1 METALITGASRGI
14 GAATARVFAQNGWQV
29 AVNYNKSEENAK
41 KLVNE
46 INAGGGRALA
56 FRADVRSQNE
66 VLKMVEAAEICLGKI
81 SSLVCCA
88 GVSNG
93 QALLTDAAEED
104 WDELFGVNAKGAFF
118 CLKAALPGMVERKR
132 GSVVLVSSVW
142 GAGRFLRGGLLRQ
155 QGLADRPCQSARKG
169 ARPFGDPGELRRP
182 GRDRNTDERPS
193 LRERPCGPLRI
204 DAPRADRQA
213 GGSGPSRV
221 FSRFR
226 RRVLHHRP
234 GARGGRGLFR
244 LRRRKA
250 ALRAQCFLR

>member
-142 GAGRFLRGGLLRQ
+142 GVLGGSCEAAYSASKASLI
-155 QGLADRPCQSARKG
+155 GLAKALAK
-169 ARPFGDPGELRRP
+169 EL
-182 GRDRNTDERPS
+182 
-193 LRERPCGPLRI
+193 
-204 DAPRADRQA
+204 
-213 GGSGPSRV
+213 GPSGIRV
-221 FSRFR
+221 NC
-226 RRVLHHRP
+226 VAP
-234 GARGGRGLFR
+234 GVIETRMNAHLCAKD
-244 LRRRKA
+244 LA
-250 ALRAQCFLR
+250 ALCESTPLGRTGRPEEAAQAAYFLASDAASFITGQVLGVDGGFFG